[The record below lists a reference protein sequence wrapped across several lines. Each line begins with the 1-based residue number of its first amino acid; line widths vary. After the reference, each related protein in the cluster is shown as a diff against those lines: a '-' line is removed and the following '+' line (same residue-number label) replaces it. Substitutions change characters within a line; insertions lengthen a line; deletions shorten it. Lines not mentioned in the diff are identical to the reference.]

1 MFIVRKI
8 LKTALMTYLGKYVLN
23 ESKLNN
29 LEINSDGK
37 IELKDIEL
45 NCSELNQ
52 HLGTVGLRVDQF
64 AVKKMNVHVTW
75 GKIVDKLEFDGVIV
89 NLGIGKA
96 KQVEKSKENT
106 TVNPIQ
112 NSMFVYTNDKS
123 LTGDSLLTDMSDS
136 SANDN
141 VEGYQAMFD
150 SVDNIKKNFEISV
163 NNTQVYMDSMWFAI
177 DKITFKQGGDG
188 ESHLLTLENVAVY
201 NKRMVIMNIP
211 IVNCSLSPS
220 ECLVNLADD
229 VKVEEHC
236 SLEHIREVVCI
247 IFKYI
252 KQINKHLSKKDKKE
266 TENSEKIK
274 FVLNVKRIYQTHPVK
289 FDLEAISLTHNPI
302 DQSTHLQI
310 NSCLSPFI
318 STSNLVANIVKNVSV
333 DFPQNEDK
341 ASPFSKDIMF
351 YEDGSKKPESAG
363 SLDQRKEFGDQNRKY
378 AHYHV
383 AIKADKIDATNIKG
397 LIDFCKKISETI
409 NESKKIFLKMD
420 THLENFQSS
429 ALQESEKKSQISN
442 ETNNNDVDI
451 FGDNYD
457 DDSNNDTNNDTKID
471 TKNDHT
477 DTNNENN
484 DERNEI
490 IVEESDEKTK
500 NPKFF
505 IEIQSGITNIML
517 FNHKDEKVY
526 LNSYSTNVFVGD
538 HFWSIHSKHVEL
550 VVNETVPSLNEP
562 PKTIML
568 GTLQKLHLAG
578 TLNADHIVADST
590 HLQVKNLPKVAEVFL
605 PFMMVESEPMKL
617 KLNIRLHNIEG
628 SEFMLNDTLFYQ
640 IKDCE
645 IFANSADSL
654 TCSLQSILVDI
665 GKNYRLFDAKLV
677 HINVRGGATQYS
689 FNRFDTWIC
698 ATELPALIDN
708 VKHLT
713 SKIFDPIFKHDDS
726 NSDEDDTNLDEDE
739 IITSDKDKKINIVD
753 DYNPDLMN
761 SKIQS
766 LPLWNT
772 LKHELICNQI
782 VINMLENTDMLGSV
796 PLSEIDHLSLD
807 ISHMRMYIFKDEQTI
822 GQTSNQTSRVE
833 LIVQSFEVRDGIQ
846 SSLWNKAVWT
856 GDIKVIYVDKYLSLE
871 FGKEIYLHIDQRLL
885 TFLQTWMNK
894 YNKSYQL
901 LMHPE
906 IDDSTLI
913 GNVGMGPKSSQ
924 MDDIQESKPPFKSI
938 HISTMIFRLDYKPQ
952 DNGEMFS
959 FVNWLPIRGSKIVF
973 NEFNLFQIKTWSSL
987 TNEFIVNLF
996 SNIQNLQGIVSGLKP
1011 VKPIANILSN
1021 SKNLL
1026 ILPINS
1032 HIGKK
1037 RSESFTKQIKNIL
1050 KNVTVEVLE
1059 LGSAMHVN
1067 INKHESIYSN
1077 QPTDWKEGIESGKKQ
1092 FDDNCQTMIAL
1103 VKNGDTDILNI
1114 PIVIVR
1120 PFTGFMSQFFLGLAN
1135 QLKPS
1140 RKQKMDNKYKTK
1152 II

>member
-29 LEINSDGK
+29 LEINTDGK
-37 IELKDIEL
+37 IELNDIEL

-52 HLGTVGLRVDQF
+52 HLGSVGLRVDQF
-64 AVKKMNVHVTW
+64 AVKKMNVHITW
-75 GKIVDKLEFDGVIV
+75 GKIVDKLEFDGVII
-89 NLGIGKA
+89 NLGIGKG
-96 KQVEKSKENT
+96 KYVEKSKENM
-106 TVNPIQ
+106 TVNPVQ

-150 SVDNIKKNFEISV
+150 SVENIKKNFEIGI

-177 DKITFKQGGDG
+177 DKISFKQGGDN
-188 ESHLLTLENVAVY
+188 ESHVLTLENVAVY

-211 IVNCSLSPS
+211 TVNCSLSAN

-236 SLEHIREVVCI
+236 SLEHLREVVCT

-252 KQINKHLSKKDKKE
+252 KQINKHLTKKE
-266 TENSEKIK
+266 QSNSDKNEKIK
-274 FVLNVKRIYQTHPVK
+274 FVLNVKRIYQTLPVK
-289 FDLEAISLTHNPI
+289 FDLESISLTHNSV
-302 DQSTHLQI
+302 DKSTHLQI

-318 STSNLVANIVKNVSV
+318 STSNLVANIVKNVSI
-333 DFPQNEDK
+333 DFPQNEDR

-397 LIDFCKKISETI
+397 LVDFCKKISETI

-420 THLENFQSS
+420 T
-429 ALQESEKKSQISN
+429 
-442 ETNNNDVDI
+442 NNDDI
-451 FGDNYD
+451 
-457 DDSNNDTNNDTKID
+457 
-471 TKNDHT
+471 
-477 DTNNENN
+477 ENN
-484 DERNEI
+484 LSDVAIEDFEGNNVEENDVEGSGHNGSGVGADLFSDNNAERNEV
-490 IVEESDEKTK
+490 IVEESDEKAK

-526 LNSYSTNVFVGD
+526 LNSYSTNVYVGD

-550 VVNETVPSLNEP
+550 VVNENTNDA
-562 PKTIML
+562 TIKSTML

-578 TLNADHIVADST
+578 TLNVDHIVADST

-605 PFMMVESEPMKL
+605 PFLMVESEPMKL

-628 SEFMLNDTLFYQ
+628 SEMMLDDTLFYQ
-640 IKDCE
+640 VKDCE
-645 IFANSADSL
+645 IFANSADNL

-665 GKNYRLFDAKLV
+665 GKNYRLFDAKLI
-677 HINVRGGATQYS
+677 HINMRGGSIQYS

-698 ATELPALIDN
+698 ATELPSLIDN

-713 SKIFDPIFKHDDS
+713 SKIFDPIFKPDGEENTDDE
-726 NSDEDDTNLDEDE
+726 SDKRDDDE

-753 DYNPDLMN
+753 NYNPDIMN

-766 LPLWNT
+766 LPVWNT

-796 PLSEIDHLSLD
+796 PLSEIDHLSID
-807 ISHMRMYIFKDEQTI
+807 ISHMRMYVFKDEQTN

-856 GDIKVIYVDKYLSLE
+856 GDVKIIYVDKYLSLE

-913 GNVGMGPKSSQ
+913 GNVGLGPKSSQ
-924 MDDIQESKPPFKSI
+924 NDEIHESKPPFKSI
-938 HISTMIFRLDYKPQ
+938 HISTMIFRFDYKPQ
-952 DNGEMFS
+952 DNGEIFS
-959 FVNWLPIRGSKIVF
+959 FVNCMPIRGSKIVF
-973 NEFNLFQIKTWSSL
+973 NEFYLFQIKTWSTL

-1026 ILPINS
+1026 ILPINT

-1092 FDDNCQTMIAL
+1092 FEDNCQTMIAL
-1103 VKNGDTDILNI
+1103 VSNPGETDILNL
-1114 PIVIVR
+1114 PIVMVR